1 MNSVRGMTDLLR
13 WPRYWALLLSVTA
26 SLAPAQ
32 QSTHVASSGNTV
44 VGLSADGSNV
54 RVTIST
60 HEVKNGTPS
69 KPVIPKHSACTMS
82 RMPCSVVDAVAV
94 SVNGEALFI
103 PRSVFCDLADVGAAS
118 LQTTRKGWVLTLTG
132 GDASESYSVTIEFDA
147 TSVHRR
153 TLTAAEAGQKLQE
166 TNYYRVVLGD

>member
-1 MNSVRGMTDLLR
+1 MNNVLWMTDAFR
-13 WPRYWALLLSVTA
+13 WLHHGALLLSVTA
-26 SLAPAQ
+26 SFAAAQ
-32 QSTHVASSGNTV
+32 QSTHVASRGDTV
-44 VGLSADGSNV
+44 LALSSDGSKV

-60 HEVKNGTPS
+60 HEVENDTPS

-118 LQTTRKGWVLTLTG
+118 LRIMGKGWVLTLTG
-132 GDASESYSVTIEFDA
+132 GDASESYGVTIEFDA

-153 TLTAAEAGQKLQE
+153 TLTAAEAG
-166 TNYYRVVLGD
+166 